1 MRISLPTNSM
11 SRLNVAA
18 SEYFHSLRKNPVV
31 LYSVLLVVSV
41 TFAIFGNTYYSIQK
55 FEESTNSLLLNKA
68 SLIEKTIAVFSEEY
82 LSAPEALRGKMNRLK
97 GEEQDISSITIATR
111 LPEGEG
117 FINSVSTDEG
127 EEGKEVNSV
136 GHVIAWE
143 SSEGSA
149 FLSSENGERFWNV
162 IRRIEGSDGKRLGLV
177 FVRLSLAEND
187 AFIQQTIMRVYGVT
201 VLALLFVL
209 LLLLNHLRF
218 SRYAIRANRLE
229 EVDRMK
235 DDFISM
241 ASHELRSPIT
251 ILRGYVDL
259 IGDGMRTKISSE
271 TLSEEREYLANME
284 STLGRLGTL
293 VEDLLEVSRLEQ
305 NRVPFEITSFDL
317 SEVIRPMA
325 RDYALQAKEKGLE
338 LVFHDEGVLPRVS
351 ADIERTKQIVANLL
365 SNAIKYTKQG
375 KINILLKEDRGR
387 AVVTVADTG
396 FGISPE
402 GMTQLFGKFARIRT
416 SENEKIAGT
425 GLGLWIAREM
435 ARKMGGDIMAES
447 IQGVGS
453 HFSLYLKKG

>member
-1 MRISLPTNSM
+1 MNR
-11 SRLNVAA
+11 VA
-18 SEYFHSLRKNPVV
+18 SEYFQSLRKNPVV
-31 LYSVLLVVSV
+31 LYSVFLVVSV
-41 TFAIFGNTYYSIQK
+41 TLAIFGNTYYSIQK

-68 SLIEKTIAVFSEEY
+68 SLIEKTIAVFSEEH
-82 LSAPEALRGKMNRLK
+82 LSDPEMLREKMNRLK
-97 GEEQDISSITIATR
+97 GEEKDIAIIAIATR
-111 LPEGEG
+111 SQEGEG
-117 FINSVSTDEG
+117 FVQWVSTDEA

-143 SSEGSA
+143 SSDGSA
-149 FLSSENGERFWNV
+149 FLSSDQGERFWNV
-162 IRRIEGSDGKRLGLV
+162 IRRIEDKDGKRLGLV
-177 FVRLSLAEND
+177 SVRLSLAEND
-187 AFIQQTIMRVYGVT
+187 AFIQRTIVRVYTVT
-201 VLALLFVL
+201 VIALLFVL

-218 SRYAIRANRLE
+218 SRYAIRANKLE

-259 IGDGMRTKISSE
+259 IGDGMRTKLPSE
-271 TLSEEREYLANME
+271 TLAEERKYLAHME

-305 NRVPFEITSFDL
+305 NRVPFQITSFDL
-317 SEVIRPMA
+317 LEVVRPMA

-338 LVFHDEGVLPRVS
+338 LALHEEVSPKVS
-351 ADIERTKQIVANLL
+351 ADIERTKQILANLL

-375 KINILLKEDRGR
+375 KIDIFFKEEHDRV
-387 AVVTVADTG
+387 VVTVADTG
-396 FGISPE
+396 LGISPE
-402 GMTQLFGKFARIRT
+402 GMGRLFGKFARIRT

-435 ARKMGGDIMAES
+435 ARKMEGDIMAES

-453 HFSLYLKKG
+453 HFSLYLKRG